1 MPKIEFKAMGCH
13 MLAVLDS
20 QSARSNEKLS
30 RVPAWFE
37 AWEQSLSRF
46 RPDSELSLLNSH
58 AGGPVQVSPTLMT
71 VFRTAVEMEKRSQ
84 GLVTPTILDALVYAG
99 YDRSFD
105 QLSPAQPQRESGEY
119 HCVTSTAAIE
129 WQADSRTI
137 HLPPHLH
144 LDFGGVAKGW
154 AAEQAMQRLK
164 GYGPTLV
171 DAAGDIAISGLQT
184 NGQPWSVA
192 IADPFQ
198 PDADLEL
205 LKLGRCGV
213 ATSGTDY
220 RRWQQDGVWKHH
232 IIDPRTGEPA
242 ETDVVSAT
250 VIAPNVVDAE
260 MAAKVAL
267 ISGSHAGMA
276 WLDAN
281 PLFAGLL
288 VLENGQRLYSQRFEK
303 YLWS

>member
-1 MPKIEFKAMGCH
+1 
-13 MLAVLDS
+13 
-20 QSARSNEKLS
+20 
-30 RVPAWFE
+30 
-37 AWEQSLSRF
+37 
-46 RPDSELSLLNSH
+46 
-58 AGGPVQVSPTLMT
+58 MT
-71 VFRTAVEMEKRSQ
+71 VFRTAVDVERRSQ
-84 GLVTPTILDALVYAG
+84 GLVTPTVLDALVHAG

-105 QLSPAQPQRESGEY
+105 QLLKAQPHRDPGEY
-119 HCVTSTAAIE
+119 PCVTSTEAIE

-137 HLPPHLH
+137 HLPPYLH

-164 GYGPTLV
+164 GYGPVLV
-171 DAAGDIAISGLQT
+171 DAGGDIAISGLQT
-184 NGQPWSVA
+184 GEQPWPVA

-198 PDADLEL
+198 PDADLET

-220 RRWQQDGVWKHH
+220 RRWQQDGLWKHH

-267 ISGSHAGMA
+267 ISGSRSGMA
-276 WLDAN
+276 WLEAN
-281 PLFAGLL
+281 PVFAGLL
-288 VLENGQRLYSQRFEK
+288 VLENGQRLYSQRIEK